1 MCLPCGTK
9 AASKVGADA
18 GLMAFDA
25 DRIIDKATFENPARY
40 SGGIQHVLVNGV
52 FVVREGSFVAGVY
65 PGIGLRT
72 K

>member
-1 MCLPCGTK
+1 
-9 AASKVGADA
+9 
-18 GLMAFDA
+18 MAFDA